1 MVARRENAVGFAETR
16 IHTPQKPVNRRD
28 VAAVAGTFFLV
39 AELLGVHF
47 VAQIVVSVSVFGAVF
62 GFVGLLVAVP
72 MAAMIGVVIRFALAQ
87 YKEGR
92 LYRGLSG
99 TE

>member
-1 MVARRENAVGFAETR
+1 MG
-16 IHTPQKPVNRRD
+16 HG
-28 VAAVAGTFFLV
+28 GTDGTLND
-39 AELLGVHF
+39 
-47 VAQIVVSVSVFGAVF
+47 GAVF

-87 YKEGR
+87 YKTGR

-99 TE
+99 SE